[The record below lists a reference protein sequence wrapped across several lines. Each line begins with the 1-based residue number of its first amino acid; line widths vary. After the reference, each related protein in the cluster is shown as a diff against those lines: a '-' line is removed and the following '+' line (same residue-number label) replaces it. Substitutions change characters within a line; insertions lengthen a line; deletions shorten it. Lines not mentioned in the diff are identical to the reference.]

1 MAVPIIQ
8 TGQVVIYGLGDD
20 VVIEGVAGIVE
31 TGKADHKFKLDN
43 VEDENGSDAALIAT
57 NEHVEATFVV
67 VPTESAGFVTPLS
80 NVVTTGFAMDEL
92 NGTWIYIGDGSVDM
106 SHKMAKY
113 SIKVRRYINNTNLT
127 P

>member
-8 TGQVVIYGLGDD
+8 TGQVVIYGLGDA
-20 VVIEGVAGIVE
+20 VSVAGVAGIVE

-57 NEHVEATFVV
+57 NQHVEATFVV
-67 VPTESAGFVTPLS
+67 VPTTSAGFITPLAS
-80 NVVTTGFAMDEL
+80 VITSGFAMDEL

-113 SIKVRRYINNTNLT
+113 SIKCRRYIDNANL